1 MEVVRAASLI
11 VTTLLLGLV
20 SGFFYTYSISV
31 MVSLRGTDDRTF
43 VDVMQKINRDVQNPR
58 FFMTFIGS
66 ALFGILT
73 VILFIGQPFSVF
85 LPVLASLV
93 LYLICFGITVRG
105 NVPMNVR
112 LDRYGPPDKIADV
125 AGVRKE
131 FEDRWVRLNG
141 VRAWFATLGFGAA
154 IWALIANFSA

>member
-1 MEVVRAASLI
+1 MDVVRAASLI

-58 FFMTFIGS
+58 FFLTFIGS

-73 VILFIGQPFSVF
+73 VILYIGQPVAVF
-85 LPVLASLV
+85 LPVLLSLV
-93 LYLICFGITVRG
+93 LYLGCFGVTVAR

-112 LDRYGPPDKIADV
+112 LDNYGPPDKIADI
-125 AGVRKE
+125 AAVRKE
-131 FEDRWVRLNG
+131 FEEPWVRLNG
-141 VRAWFATLGFGAA
+141 VRAWFATLGFAAA
-154 IWALIANFSA
+154 IWALIAHFSA

>member
-1 MEVVRAASLI
+1 MDVVRAASLI

-43 VDVMQKINRDVQNPR
+43 VDMMQKINRDVQNPR

-66 ALFGILT
+66 LLFGILT
-73 VILFIGQPFSVF
+73 VILYIGQPFAVF
-85 LPVLASLV
+85 LPVLLALV
-93 LYLICFGITVRG
+93 FYVGCFGVTVTR

-112 LDRYGPPDKIADV
+112 LDKYGPPDRIADI
-125 AGVRKE
+125 AAVRKE
-131 FEDRWVRLNG
+131 FEEPWVRLNG
-141 VRAWFATLGFGAA
+141 IRAWFATLGFGAA
-154 IWALIANFSA
+154 IWALIAHFSA